1 MKTFL
6 PIVLF
11 LFVGCAQQNIPADAQ
26 PQFKTEKSSDD
37 EEKWEVIVFDPQY
50 ETYLVSVARPKAM
63 FSNAFLQARNQL
75 LVSDW
80 NSRYY
85 SGRNPNFYEV
95 AIDYD
100 PQENY
105 DLDFNYRLYQ
115 FFAYLNYRYGVNFQG
130 LSGADKRR

>member
-11 LFVGCAQQNIPADAQ
+11 LFVGCAQQNIPADAK

-50 ETYLVSVARPKAM
+50 ETYLVSVARPKTM
-63 FSNAFLQARNQL
+63 FSNAFLQSRNQL